1 MSIHTLSKI
10 FNRKCSLLESI
21 FVFILAI
28 SLTFITIR
36 LFYYSSLSILLV
48 IEYLAL
54 IGIITILIF
63 LAYYD
68 IRYMEVQGNVSF
80 ALLAFLLILNFL
92 LYTFLGSDGVISI
105 GDNWQYSPYQ
115 NFISTITLGAIFLLI
130 FLLSRKK
137 GLGDGDIRMSIV
149 IGLLIGFQNILLWS
163 YITVFSALLYGL
175 ILVFKKRKI
184 KGLKIPFVPFMVLGC
199 ITIIL
204 LSL

>member
-1 MSIHTLSKI
+1 M
-10 FNRKCSLLESI
+10 LESI